1 MIDGVA
7 DGVPR
12 QAQLFRK
19 LSDRHPLPNE
29 RGFNTNTEIV
39 LPVTSLWFTSVH
51 RQLPTRLEQ
60 LLTPSTIKMGEK
72 ADFSQRVIAYR
83 KREDISQEELAKRL
97 GISRNYVSMIE
108 GGKQPSEQVVRHF
121 ALLESSP
128 LPAGSSHAGSSSP
141 SSNIDRAKETSPDYD
156 LMKKVIFIE
165 EQGTPEQL
173 ALIDAFLDKICEQLG
188 FDRGRKPD
196 RESQGKSER
205 S

>member
-1 MIDGVA
+1 
-7 DGVPR
+7 
-12 QAQLFRK
+12 
-19 LSDRHPLPNE
+19 
-29 RGFNTNTEIV
+29 
-39 LPVTSLWFTSVH
+39 
-51 RQLPTRLEQ
+51 
-60 LLTPSTIKMGEK
+60 MGEK

-128 LPAGSSHAGSSSP
+128 LPPGSARPGADPSSSV
-141 SSNIDRAKETSPDYD
+141 DRAKETPPDYD

-173 ALIDAFLDKICEQLG
+173 ALLDAFLDKVCEQLG

-196 RESQGKSER
+196 RGSPDKSER